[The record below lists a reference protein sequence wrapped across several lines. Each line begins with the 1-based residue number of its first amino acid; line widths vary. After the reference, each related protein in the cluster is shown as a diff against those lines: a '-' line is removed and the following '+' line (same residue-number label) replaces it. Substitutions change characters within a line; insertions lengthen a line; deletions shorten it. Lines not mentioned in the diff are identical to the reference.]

1 MRRIII
7 TLLTALFVLS
17 GGTAMA
23 DTIYTW
29 TDADGVKR
37 YSNHQPPEG
46 VDNVETIEEVQYD
59 ATGADSSRRE
69 FEQMVKEASQEA
81 DRHFEQ
87 QAREKAMQAQAQ
99 RRREQKAQDEKV
111 AEERALLMKEI
122 EAIKQRGYSATF
134 TKGMQDNLIRQ
145 VQEQIDQLDQGASY

>member
-1 MRRIII
+1 MGRIII
-7 TLLTALFVLS
+7 IVLTAWFVLL

-37 YSNHQPPEG
+37 YSNHQPPEN

-99 RRREQKAQDEKV
+99 QRREQNAQDEKI
-111 AEERALLMKEI
+111 AKERARLMEEI

-145 VQEQIDQLDQGASY
+145 IQEQIDRLDQDAGY